1 MGPWTDTCL
10 YNVPPDGVTGRT
22 WADDASMEKAKKY
35 GWNQVKDTFQS
46 YVEIFDELKKSKVI
60 PK

>member
-1 MGPWTDTCL
+1 
-10 YNVPPDGVTGRT
+10 VPPNGVTGRT